1 MMSCQKEK
9 RIDVLNLRS
18 PEKVTLVFGKHE
30 YDFSFLRNI
39 MHPRLWPHKTVPFLY
54 SACFRNKVRVF
65 CMNLALEL
73 KEMPRNMY
81 NFRFLD
87 VLTFPYMCI
96 YKKGNITEA
105 YVSVKDRRENEFFFF
120 KMDNE
125 ICFTFGFLSGNHRT
139 TVCWTQSL
147 IFNHLI
153 FRIILLSKTPQF

>member
-1 MMSCQKEK
+1 MSCQKEK

-105 YVSVKDRRENEFFFF
+105 YVSVKDRRENEFFFSKWIMKSALLLAF
-120 KMDNE
+120 YLATIELRYVGRNPL
-125 ICFTFGFLSGNHRT
+125 FS
-139 TVCWTQSL
+139 
-147 IFNHLI
+147 
-153 FRIILLSKTPQF
+153 II